1 MLLAIFKQFQSKN
14 FAKLLVIQYLLNV
27 MSKTLGIIGGGQLG
41 MMLTEAAQNLDDISK
56 IIVLD
61 PTENCPAAKVGA
73 QQIIADFKDEDA
85 IKKLSELSDIITY
98 EIESGNSDVLKKLEE
113 NTEINPSPDTLRI
126 IQDKLLQKQFL
137 QKNGIAVAEFEKIEN
152 KEELNQMID
161 KMGLPLLLKTR
172 RDAYDG
178 RGNYKINSKSEID
191 DALDLFS
198 GKTLMVEKFVK
209 FEKEVSVIAARNTK
223 GEISTYPVVENIHE
237 NNILRTTIAPG
248 RVSEIVRKEA
258 EKIAEKTMEV
268 LHGAGVFGI
277 EMFVTSDDEIL
288 INEIAPRVHNSGHH
302 TLQSCNTSQFE
313 QHLRAILGMDLGDSS
328 IKTPTIMYNILGP
341 KTFQGEYNVLFKKQD
356 NIHLK
361 MYGKLESKPQRKIGH
376 VNIVDVENRGMGE
389 LLKQVEDLKKNLVI
403 EPKES

>member
-313 QHLRAILGMDLGDSS
+313 QHLRAILGMELGDSS

-376 VNIVDVENRGMGE
+376 VNIVDVENRGMEE
-389 LLKQVEDLKKNLVI
+389 LLKQVEDLKKIWL
-403 EPKES
+403 

>member
-1 MLLAIFKQFQSKN
+1 MLLAIFKQFQSKK

-73 QQIIADFKDEDA
+73 QQIIADFKDEDS

-137 QKNGIAVAEFEKIEN
+137 QENGIAVAEFEKIEN

-248 RVSEIVRKEA
+248 RVSETVRKEA

-313 QHLRAILGMDLGDSS
+313 QHLRAILGMELGDSS

-376 VNIVDVENRGMGE
+376 VNIVDVENRGMEE

>member
-1 MLLAIFKQFQSKN
+1 MLLAIFKQFQSKK

-41 MMLTEAAQNLDDISK
+41 MMLTEAAQNLGDISK

-73 QQIIADFKDEDA
+73 QQIVADFKDEDA

-313 QHLRAILGMDLGDSS
+313 QHLRAILGMELGDSS

-376 VNIVDVENRGMGE
+376 VNVVDVENRGIEE

>member
-85 IKKLSELSDIITY
+85 IKKISELSDIITY

-248 RVSEIVRKEA
+248 RVSETVRKEA

-376 VNIVDVENRGMGE
+376 VNIVDVENRGMEE